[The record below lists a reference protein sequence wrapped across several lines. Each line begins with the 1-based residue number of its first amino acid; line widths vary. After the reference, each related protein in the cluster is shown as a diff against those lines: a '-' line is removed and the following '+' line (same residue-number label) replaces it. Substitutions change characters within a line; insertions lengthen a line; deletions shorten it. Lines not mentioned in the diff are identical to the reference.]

1 MVKDI
6 VEVLPK
12 HQQIINEM
20 KKEGY
25 QVIGY
30 CRKSVGKAENR
41 ISCLQRMIDILYKRS
56 LMDKVFVSPL
66 STAKQIFSKRDVK
79 DVNQILSQLNNT
91 HGSTIDFLEFLNS
104 NPKICVISIDYVGF
118 TTNQTDLKQLLR

>member
-25 QVIGY
+25 QMIGY
-30 CRKSVGKAENR
+30 CRKFVGKAENR
-41 ISCLQRMIDILYKRS
+41 VSCLQRMIDILYKRS
-56 LMDKVFVSPL
+56 LVDKVFVSPL

-79 DVNQILSQLNNT
+79 DVNQISSQLNNT

-104 NPKICVISIDYVGF
+104 NPKICITSIDYAGF

>member
-1 MVKDI
+1 MIKDI

-30 CRKSVGKAENR
+30 CRKSFGNTENR
-41 ISCLQRMIDILYKRS
+41 VLCLQRMIDVLYKRS
-56 LMDKVFVSPL
+56 LVDKVFVSPL
-66 STAKQIFSKRDVK
+66 SSAKQIFLKRDVK
-79 DVNQILSQLNNT
+79 GANNT
-91 HGSTIDFLEFLNS
+91 IKELFLLIKKN
-104 NPKICVISIDYVGF
+104 Y
-118 TTNQTDLKQLLR
+118 